1 MDSNRPIAAPV
12 VADIGSAMSALL
24 SKLKPGQIQP
34 QSAWIKAI
42 GERKQK
48 NVEKMEARLNANPS
62 PMNFSSALRAI
73 RDVLNTRPDIYV
85 VNEGANTL
93 DFTRNIIDM
102 RQPRKRLDTGTWGV
116 MGIGMGYTVAAA
128 LTRGNPLL
136 PTTSTPPFS
145 FSRLHIDT

>member
-1 MDSNRPIAAPV
+1 MDTNRPIAAPV

-62 PMNFSSALRAI
+62 PMNFSCALRAI
-73 RDVLNTRPDIYV
+73 RDVLNPRPAIYFL
-85 VNEGANTL
+85 NQ
-93 DFTRNIIDM
+93 
-102 RQPRKRLDTGTWGV
+102 QPNSL
-116 MGIGMGYTVAAA
+116 
-128 LTRGNPLL
+128 N
-136 PTTSTPPFS
+136 SPPN
-145 FSRLHIDT
+145 

>member
-24 SKLKPGQIQP
+24 AALKPGQIQP
-34 QSAWIKAI
+34 QAAWVKAV

-62 PMNFSSALRAI
+62 PMTFSSALRAI

-85 VNEGANTL
+85 VNEGANSL
-93 DFTRNIIDM
+93 DFTRDIIDM
-102 RQPRKRLDTGTWGV
+102 REPRKRLDVGTWGV
-116 MGIGMGYTVAAA
+116 MGIGMGYAIGASLTSGKPVVAIEANSA
-128 LTRGNPLL
+128 FA
-136 PTTSTPPFS
+136 FS
-145 FSRLHIDT
+145 AR